1 MKQNK
6 SILLIKSNRSF
17 PGFLSTEEVIIYNL
31 VFSEP
36 SLSIYNLQNI
46 HLIGDGDCI
55 LRDTINKLIGGRG
68 WVPVYSESSL
78 KNFDEEKFVSF
89 LEKYRPEF
97 TTKLGRIKTKL
108 EISFATRSK
117 VKLVRVERLLNII
130 KIPGRVAVHTINKK
144 LYRSLK
150 ATGPE
155 VDPNSYLLSFPD
167 DESLAKFSKR
177 FVDYCWKE
185 VLPDLSWYLGYIR
198 NKDSCFGL
206 PHDPYVRLE
215 LLGAVI
221 TAWYEKNPL

>member
-17 PGFLSTEEVIIYNL
+17 PGFLSSEEVIMYNL
-31 VFSEP
+31 VFSQP
-36 SLSIYNLQNI
+36 SLSIYNLQNS
-46 HLIGDGDCI
+46 HLIGNGDRV
-55 LRDTINKLIGGRG
+55 LRETLFKLIGGWG
-68 WVPVYSESSL
+68 WISESSL

-89 LEKYRPEF
+89 LEKYRPEL

-108 EISFATRSK
+108 VISFATKSR

-130 KIPGRVAVHTINKK
+130 KIPGRAAVHTINKK
-144 LYRSLK
+144 AYRNLK
-150 ATGPE
+150 AVGPD
-155 VDPNSYLLSFPD
+155 VDPNSYLLSFP

-185 VLPDLSWYLGYIR
+185 VLPDLSWYLDYIR
-198 NKDSCFGL
+198 NNKNSCFGL

>member
-6 SILLIKSNRSF
+6 SILLIKSNCSF
-17 PGFLSTEEVIIYNL
+17 PGFLSTEEVIMYNL

-46 HLIGDGDCI
+46 HLIGDGDRI
-55 LRDTINKLIGGRG
+55 LRETINKLIGGWG
-68 WVPVYSESSL
+68 WVPINSL
-78 KNFDEEKFVSF
+78 KDFDEDKFVLF
-89 LEKYRPEF
+89 LEKYRPEI

-108 EISFATRSK
+108 EISFTTRSR

-144 LYRSLK
+144 AYRNLK
-150 ATGPE
+150 AVGPE

-167 DESLAKFSKR
+167 NESLAKFSKR

-185 VLPDLSWYLGYIR
+185 VLPDLSWYLNYIR
-198 NKDSCFGL
+198 SKNNCFGL
-206 PHDPYVRLE
+206 PNDPYIRLE